1 MKQPHTVF
9 SKCAILIL
17 LGSTLSACGTWD
29 RVKNIGRVPPL
40 TPMESVEVPEL
51 ERSIGAP
58 IAVQNRGAI
67 INPHN
72 TVIRP
77 HDGTSLWRT
86 GARAFFRDQRATKVG
101 DILTVRIEI
110 SDRAQVGNSTSRSR
124 TNSEDAGLGKF
135 FGLET
140 QLNKF
145 LPNAVDPTSLVEAE
159 TSSSSSG
166 NGQVQRSENINLT
179 VAAVI
184 TQILPN
190 GNLVIQGKQ
199 EVRVNF
205 EVRELIV
212 MGIVRPQDISQEN
225 TINHS
230 QIAEARISY
239 GGRGQLTD
247 VQQARYGQQLFDAL
261 FPF

>member
-1 MKQPHTVF
+1 MKNLHTA
-9 SKCAILIL
+9 SYKTITLIL
-17 LGSTLSACGTWD
+17 LSSLLSACGTFD
-29 RVKNIGRVPPL
+29 RVKNIGKVPPL

-58 IAVQNRGAI
+58 IAVQTRGVIAL
-67 INPHN
+67 PQN
-72 TVIRP
+72 TILHP
-77 HDGTSLWRT
+77 QDGTSLWRT
-86 GARAFFRDQRATKVG
+86 GARAFFRDQRANKIG
-101 DILTVRIEI
+101 DILTVKIEI

-124 TNSEDAGLGKF
+124 SNSEDAGLGRF
-135 FGLET
+135 LGLET